1 MPRAII
7 LPRSIILSLTI
18 LLPRALLPL
27 HFPSSYPPLPP
38 LVIHE
43 FDPWFNYRATE
54 YLDEN
59 GAAKFFTWF
68 DYMSWYPLGRP
79 VGTTIYP
86 GLQLTSVFIKNT
98 LANTP
103 YALSLND
110 VCCYVPAWFG
120 AIASALTGLLC
131 YTVTGNKS
139 ATVFT
144 TGIMAIV
151 PAHLMRSIGGGYD
164 NESIAVAAMV
174 RESEHL
180 DHSPFS
186 LSTCM

>member
-1 MPRAII
+1 MFHPEYPGRFLPCTITPEVASIAPSVLLVLLMPRAII

-54 YLDEN
+54 YYDEH
-59 GAAKFFTWF
+59 GPEKFFKWF

-86 GLQLTSVFIKNT
+86 GLQVR
-98 LANTP
+98 AMG
-103 YALSLND
+103 
-110 VCCYVPAWFG
+110 VV
-120 AIASALTGLLC
+120 ASSC
-131 YTVTGNKS
+131 
-139 ATVFT
+139 
-144 TGIMAIV
+144 
-151 PAHLMRSIGGGYD
+151 
-164 NESIAVAAMV
+164 
-174 RESEHL
+174 
-180 DHSPFS
+180 
-186 LSTCM
+186 